1 MRPIGL
7 HNYFVYITTNMN
19 KNVLYTGVT
28 NNLENRL
35 NQHLLDS
42 LGPKK
47 HFAGKYNCIYLIY
60 FERFQFIEQAIKR
73 EKEIKGWRKSKKIDL
88 INSQNKNWD
97 FLNDS
102 IKD

>member
-1 MRPIGL
+1 MKPIGL
-7 HNYFVYITTNMN
+7 HNYFVYITTNTN

-35 NQHLLDS
+35 NEHLLDS
-42 LGPKK
+42 LEQKK

-73 EKEIKGWRKSKKIDL
+73 EKEIKGWRRSKKIDL
-88 INSQNKNWD
+88 INSINKNWD

>member
-1 MRPIGL
+1 MKPIGL
-7 HNYFVYITTNMN
+7 HNYFVYITTNTN

-35 NQHLLDS
+35 NEHLLDS
-42 LGPKK
+42 LEQKK
-47 HFAGKYNCIYLIY
+47 HFAVKYNCIYLIY

-73 EKEIKGWRKSKKIDL
+73 EKEIKGWRRSKKIDL
-88 INSQNKNWD
+88 INSINKNWD